1 MEKLKYSEEKVLKLG
16 KTLVSELKLDYTVNT
31 LARWMA
37 HYIAEL
43 IQKIETSK
51 SEEEKKPLKKECCEL
66 ILELWS
72 KRERVPIKKPTERL
86 KPIISV
92 LELLKENQHPF
103 IPFILPSNSKNIK
116 SKTWSE
122 FLKVVKES
130 SERIFNKSLLSL
142 IDDKILEE
150 DNQWVEKHGEFLS
163 YEEKVII
170 KYLND
175 INDVEIQFVDT
186 TEDKIEKNESEKLN
200 ELFNKLES
208 YIDEQKNA
216 LLSLKQNLLKDNS

>member
-1 MEKLKYSEEKVLKLG
+1 MEQLKYSEDKVLKLG
-16 KTLVSELKLDYTVNT
+16 KTLISELNLDYTANT

-51 SEEEKKPLKKECCEL
+51 SEEEKKQLKKECCEL

-92 LELLKENQHPF
+92 LELLKENEHPF

-122 FLKVVKES
+122 FLKVIKES

-142 IDDKILEE
+142 IDDKILEK

-163 YEEKVII
+163 NEEKVII

-175 INDVEIQFVDT
+175 INEVKIQFADASEGKT
-186 TEDKIEKNESEKLN
+186 DKNDSEKLD
-200 ELFNKLES
+200 ELFNQLEN

-216 LLSLKQNLLKDNS
+216 LLSLKDNLIKNN